1 LVIFP
6 KMTEQAPAK
15 VRKIEMSKPWM
26 PRPDAEHLIRRL
38 KTGEI
43 SDVEIAETLETVKL
57 AITNSKKL
65 PSYFENVTPEV
76 TVTKE
81 NAKFTRT
88 VGFTAAN
95 GAVVRDDILL
105 PPVWLHRKSESNFK
119 VAADR
124 YPKTDPVSSG
134 NQLIGCLVNFVDS
147 LDEMTQLLAPEHS
160 KFFSF
165 ITDLQDQLIS
175 KDATGVAR
183 TEFDK
188 PRPPPVRGQVDGAI
202 RGDQPTIRRPMDET
216 KYPALF
222 TVRSSH
228 ASKAQIPDPTKPA
241 PMFGVS
247 PKEALQRCL
256 DYFSDE
262 YNHGFEAPPATDGAA
277 TASTEKRTDW
287 KEEITIKNA
296 SVIKAGKKS
305 GQQFITYPTEIP
317 WMDKNRMLIPV
328 PVVDAI
334 FGHAEGVVVSMHVRL
349 AAINATNIALYLTGV
364 TVLGF
369 RNKTDGWTQ
378 HENAFI
384 F

>member
-1 LVIFP
+1 
-6 KMTEQAPAK
+6 MTEPLAK
-15 VRKIEMSKPWM
+15 SRKIEMTKSWM
-26 PRPDAEHLIRRL
+26 PRADAELLIQRL
-38 KTGEI
+38 KLGEI
-43 SDVEIAETLETVKL
+43 SDLEIAETLETVKL
-57 AITNSKKL
+57 AITNSKKM
-65 PSYFENVTPEV
+65 PSYFENVIPEV

-88 VGFTAAN
+88 VGFTSAS
-95 GAVVRDDILL
+95 GTVVRDDILL
-105 PPVWLHRKSESNFK
+105 PPMWLHRKSGSNYK
-119 VAADR
+119 DQADR
-124 YPKTDPVSSG
+124 YQKTDPVLSG
-134 NQLIGCLVNFVDS
+134 NQLIGCLVNFVES
-147 LDEMTQLLAPEHS
+147 LDEMTQLLAPEHA
-160 KFFSF
+160 KYFSF

-175 KDATGVAR
+175 KDTTGAAR
-183 TEFDK
+183 TAFDV
-188 PRPPPVRGQVDGAI
+188 PRPPPVRGQIDGAI
-202 RGDQPTIRRPMDET
+202 RGDQPTIRRPMDPK

-228 ASKAQIPDPTKPA
+228 ANKAQIPDPMKPP

-247 PKEALQRCL
+247 PKEAAQKCL

-277 TASTEKRTDW
+277 TASYEKRLDM
-287 KEEITIKNA
+287 KEEITLKNA

-305 GQQFITYPTEIP
+305 GQQFVTYPTDIP
-317 WMDKNRMLIPV
+317 WMDKNRTLIPV
-328 PVVDAI
+328 PVVDAM

-349 AAINATNIALYLTGV
+349 AAINATNIAVYLTGV